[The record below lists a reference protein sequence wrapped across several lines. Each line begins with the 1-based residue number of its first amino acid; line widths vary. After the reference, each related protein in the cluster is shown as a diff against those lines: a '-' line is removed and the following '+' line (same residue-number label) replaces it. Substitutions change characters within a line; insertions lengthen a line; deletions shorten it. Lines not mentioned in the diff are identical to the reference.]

1 MNKNNWIV
9 LLILCIWFVISFVT
23 NILGPMLPMII
34 DSFGLSLTL
43 AAFLPFSFFLA
54 YGIMSIPAG
63 MIIERFGGKISLLI
77 AFSLAFLG
85 AGLFVMFPTYPIV
98 LTSLFA
104 IGLGMAMLQVIILP
118 LMREAGGEKKYAFNQ
133 VLAQI
138 VFGAASFM
146 SPFVLAGLMRKLTG
160 EDSANDFFIRFLKG
174 ITPESLPWSSL
185 YFIFTI
191 VFVIMLVVIS
201 YVKFPKVE
209 LKEDEKAGTV
219 QNYKELLRQKQVIFY
234 FLGII
239 AYVGTEQGLANWMS
253 LFLNMYHRVSPEGAG
268 ATTVAWFWGLMSIG
282 CLLGLVIVKLIDS
295 KLMLRIFSMIAI
307 LNLAIALFGPTQVA
321 IIAFACCG
329 FSISIMFSVI
339 FALALNSVDKHHGAF
354 SGILC
359 TGIFGGA
366 LIPFIIGG
374 LGDLIGLRYS
384 MFFLFITL
392 GYILSI
398 SYWAHPLVKNETI
411 HLKDL
416 LKQLIHPKN
425 TPNYTPLVVET
436 GRAPSLQLDEF
447 PQKKEG
453 ILISK
458 HYL

>member
-85 AGLFVMFPTYPIV
+85 AGLFVIFPTYPIV

-253 LFLNMYHRVSPEGAG
+253 LFLNMYHGVSPEGAG

-307 LNLAIALFGPTQVA
+307 FNLAIALFGPTQVA

-398 SYWAHPLVKNETI
+398 SYWAKPLVKNETVS
-411 HLKDL
+411 LKEL
-416 LKQLIHPKN
+416 LKQLNSWP
-425 TPNYTPLVVET
+425 PGP
-436 GRAPSLQLDEF
+436 RASPVQ
-447 PQKKEG
+447 
-453 ILISK
+453 SK
-458 HYL
+458 IRRIC

>member
-85 AGLFVMFPTYPIV
+85 AGLFVIFPTYPIV

-209 LKEDEKAGTV
+209 LKEDEKAGTI

-253 LFLNMYHRVSPEGAG
+253 LFLNMYHGVSPEGAG

-374 LGDLIGLRYS
+374 LGDLDRKS
-384 MFFLFITL
+384 
-392 GYILSI
+392 
-398 SYWAHPLVKNETI
+398 
-411 HLKDL
+411 
-416 LKQLIHPKN
+416 
-425 TPNYTPLVVET
+425 VV
-436 GRAPSLQLDEF
+436 
-447 PQKKEG
+447 
-453 ILISK
+453 
-458 HYL
+458 

>member
-63 MIIERFGGKISLLI
+63 MIIERFGGKISLLV
-77 AFSLAFLG
+77 AFSLTFLG

-160 EDSANDFFIRFLKG
+160 EDPANDFFIRFLKG

-219 QNYKELLRQKQVIFY
+219 QNYKELLKQKQVIFY

-253 LFLNMYHRVSPEGAG
+253 LFLNMYHGVSPEGAG

-307 LNLAIALFGPTQVA
+307 LNLSIALFGPTQVA

-384 MFFLFITL
+384 MFFLFITGLYLEYFLL
-392 GYILSI
+392 G
-398 SYWAHPLVKNETI
+398 KTI
-411 HLKDL
+411 G
-416 LKQLIHPKN
+416 Q
-425 TPNYTPLVVET
+425 E
-436 GRAPSLQLDEF
+436 
-447 PQKKEG
+447 
-453 ILISK
+453 
-458 HYL
+458 

>member
-85 AGLFVMFPTYPIV
+85 AGLFVIFPTYPIV

-209 LKEDEKAGTV
+209 LKEDEKAGTI

-253 LFLNMYHRVSPEGAG
+253 LFLNMYHGVSPEGAG

-398 SYWAHPLVKNETI
+398 SYWAKPLVKNETVS
-411 HLKDL
+411 LKEL
-416 LKQLIHPKN
+416 LKQLNRTKYICISLSYKLIIHEKRINLPHSGIF
-425 TPNYTPLVVET
+425 YTL
-436 GRAPSLQLDEF
+436 RSLF
-447 PQKKEG
+447 IRK
-453 ILISK
+453 
-458 HYL
+458 

>member
-1 MNKNNWIV
+1 MRRNSWIV
-9 LLILCIWFVISFVT
+9 ILILVIWFVISFVT
-23 NILGPMLPMII
+23 NLLGPMLPMII
-34 DSFGLSLTL
+34 ESYGLSLTM

-85 AGLFVMFPTYPIV
+85 AGLFVLFPTYYMV
-98 LTSLFA
+98 LTSLFS

-118 LMREAGGEKKYAFNQ
+118 LMREAGGERKYAFNQ

-146 SPFVLAGLMRKLTG
+146 SPFILAGL
-160 EDSANDFFIRFLKG
+160 IRRG
-174 ITPESLPWSSL
+174 LPWNSL

-191 VFVIMLVVIS
+191 IFIVMLLVIS
-201 YVKFPKVE
+201 SVRFPKVE
-209 LKEDEKAGTV
+209 LKEDEKAGTAL
-219 QNYKELLRQKQVIFY
+219 NYKELLKQRQVILY

-253 LFLNMYHRVSPEGAG
+253 LFLNRYHGVSPEGAG
-268 ATTVAWFWGLMSIG
+268 ATTVAWFWGLMSVG

-295 KLMLRIFSMIAI
+295 KLMLRIFTVLAI
-307 LNLAIALFGPTQVA
+307 LNLAIALLAPTPIA

-329 FSISIMFSVI
+329 FSISILFSVI
-339 FALALNSVDKHHGAF
+339 FSLALNSVDRHHGAL

-366 LIPFIIGG
+366 LIPFIIGW
-374 LGDLIGLRYS
+374 LGDLVGLRYS

-398 SYWAHPLVKNETI
+398 SYWAKPLVRNETVC
-411 HLKDL
+411 LKDL
-416 LKQLIHPKN
+416 
-425 TPNYTPLVVET
+425 
-436 GRAPSLQLDEF
+436 F
-447 PQKKEG
+447 
-453 ILISK
+453 
-458 HYL
+458 

>member
-85 AGLFVMFPTYPIV
+85 AGLFVIFPTYPIV

-191 VFVIMLVVIS
+191 VFVIMLVVI
-201 YVKFPKVE
+201 
-209 LKEDEKAGTV
+209 
-219 QNYKELLRQKQVIFY
+219 
-234 FLGII
+234 

-253 LFLNMYHRVSPEGAG
+253 LFLNMYHGVSPEGAG

-307 LNLAIALFGPTQVA
+307 FNLAIALFGPTQVA

-398 SYWAHPLVKNETI
+398 SYWAKPLVKNETVS
-411 HLKDL
+411 LKEL
-416 LKQLIHPKN
+416 LKQLNRTK
-425 TPNYTPLVVET
+425 
-436 GRAPSLQLDEF
+436 
-447 PQKKEG
+447 
-453 ILISK
+453 
-458 HYL
+458 

>member
-85 AGLFVMFPTYPIV
+85 AGLFVIFPTYPIV

-209 LKEDEKAGTV
+209 LKEDEKAGTI

-253 LFLNMYHRVSPEGAG
+253 LFLNMYHGVSPEGAG

-392 GYILSI
+392 GYILVFPIGQNHWSRMRP
-398 SYWAHPLVKNETI
+398 SALKNC
-411 HLKDL
+411 
-416 LKQLIHPKN
+416 
-425 TPNYTPLVVET
+425 
-436 GRAPSLQLDEF
+436 
-447 PQKKEG
+447 
-453 ILISK
+453 
-458 HYL
+458 

>member
-63 MIIERFGGKISLLI
+63 MIIERFGGKISLLV
-77 AFSLAFLG
+77 AFSLTFLG

-160 EDSANDFFIRFLKG
+160 EDPANDFFIRFLKG

-219 QNYKELLRQKQVIFY
+219 QNYKELLKQKQVIFY

-253 LFLNMYHRVSPEGAG
+253 LFLNMYHGVSPEGAG

-307 LNLAIALFGPTQVA
+307 LNLSIALFGPTQVA

-374 LGDLIGLRYS
+374 LGDPVSYTHL
-384 MFFLFITL
+384 TL
-392 GYILSI
+392 
-398 SYWAHPLVKNETI
+398 PTNREV
-411 HLKDL
+411 
-416 LKQLIHPKN
+416 
-425 TPNYTPLVVET
+425 
-436 GRAPSLQLDEF
+436 
-447 PQKKEG
+447 
-453 ILISK
+453 
-458 HYL
+458 

>member
-63 MIIERFGGKISLLI
+63 MIIERFGGKISLLV

-85 AGLFVMFPTYPIV
+85 AGLFVMFPTYSIV

-146 SPFVLAGLMRKLTG
+146 SPFVLAELMRKLTG
-160 EDSANDFFIRFLKG
+160 EDPANDFFIRFLKG

-219 QNYKELLRQKQVIFY
+219 QNYKELLKQKQVIFY

-253 LFLNMYHRVSPEGAG
+253 LFLNMYHGVSPEGAG

-307 LNLAIALFGPTQVA
+307 LNLSIALFGPTQVA

-374 LGDLIGLRYS
+374 LGDLIGCAIPCFSY
-384 MFFLFITL
+384 
-392 GYILSI
+392 LSRWAI
-398 SYWAHPLVKNETI
+398 S
-411 HLKDL
+411 
-416 LKQLIHPKN
+416 
-425 TPNYTPLVVET
+425 
-436 GRAPSLQLDEF
+436 
-447 PQKKEG
+447 
-453 ILISK
+453 
-458 HYL
+458 

>member
-63 MIIERFGGKISLLI
+63 MIIERFGGKISLLV

-104 IGLGMAMLQVIILP
+104 IGLGMAMLH
-118 LMREAGGEKKYAFNQ
+118 
-133 VLAQI
+133 
-138 VFGAASFM
+138 
-146 SPFVLAGLMRKLTG
+146 
-160 EDSANDFFIRFLKG
+160 SANDFFIRFLKG

-219 QNYKELLRQKQVIFY
+219 QNYK
-234 FLGII
+234 G
-239 AYVGTEQGLANWMS
+239 
-253 LFLNMYHRVSPEGAG
+253 HR
-268 ATTVAWFWGLMSIG
+268 L
-282 CLLGLVIVKLIDS
+282 C
-295 KLMLRIFSMIAI
+295 R
-307 LNLAIALFGPTQVA
+307 
-321 IIAFACCG
+321 
-329 FSISIMFSVI
+329 
-339 FALALNSVDKHHGAF
+339 HG
-354 SGILC
+354 
-359 TGIFGGA
+359 
-366 LIPFIIGG
+366 
-374 LGDLIGLRYS
+374 
-384 MFFLFITL
+384 
-392 GYILSI
+392 
-398 SYWAHPLVKNETI
+398 
-411 HLKDL
+411 
-416 LKQLIHPKN
+416 
-425 TPNYTPLVVET
+425 
-436 GRAPSLQLDEF
+436 
-447 PQKKEG
+447 
-453 ILISK
+453 
-458 HYL
+458 

>member
-85 AGLFVMFPTYPIV
+85 AGLFVIFPTYPIV

-209 LKEDEKAGTV
+209 LKEDEKAGTI

-253 LFLNMYHRVSPEGAG
+253 LFLNMYHGVSPEGAG

-374 LGDLIGLRYS
+374 LGDLMGCAIPCFSY
-384 MFFLFITL
+384 
-392 GYILSI
+392 LSRWAI
-398 SYWAHPLVKNETI
+398 S
-411 HLKDL
+411 
-416 LKQLIHPKN
+416 
-425 TPNYTPLVVET
+425 
-436 GRAPSLQLDEF
+436 
-447 PQKKEG
+447 
-453 ILISK
+453 
-458 HYL
+458 

>member
-34 DSFGLSLTL
+34 ESFGLSLTL

-63 MIIERFGGKISLLI
+63 MIIERFGGKISLLV

-253 LFLNMYHRVSPEGAG
+253 LFLNMYHGVSPEGAG

-307 LNLAIALFGPTQVA
+307 LNLSIALFGPTQVA

-366 LIPFIIGG
+366 LILFSWMII
-374 LGDLIGLRYS
+374 L
-384 MFFLFITL
+384 
-392 GYILSI
+392 
-398 SYWAHPLVKNETI
+398 
-411 HLKDL
+411 
-416 LKQLIHPKN
+416 
-425 TPNYTPLVVET
+425 
-436 GRAPSLQLDEF
+436 
-447 PQKKEG
+447 
-453 ILISK
+453 
-458 HYL
+458 

>member
-1 MNKNNWIV
+1 MDTIMKKNNWIV

-63 MIIERFGGKISLLI
+63 MIIERFGGKTSLLI

-85 AGLFVMFPTYPIV
+85 AGLFVLFPTYQVV
-98 LTSLFA
+98 LASLFA
-104 IGLGMAMLQVIILP
+104 IGLGMAMLQVVILP
-118 LMREAGGEKKYAFNQ
+118 LMREAGGERNYAFNQ

-138 VFGAASFM
+138 VFGAASFI
-146 SPFVLAGLMRKLTG
+146 SPFLFTALIHR
-160 EDSANDFFIRFLKG
+160 SW
-174 ITPESLPWSSL
+174 PWNSL
-185 YFIFTI
+185 YLIFTFAFI
-191 VFVIMLVVIS
+191 LMLVVIGI
-201 YVKFPKVE
+201 VRFPKVE

-219 QNYKELLRQKQVIFY
+219 QNYKDLLKQKKVILY

-253 LFLNMYHRVSPEGAG
+253 LFLNLYHGVSPEGTG

-295 KLMLRIFSMIAI
+295 RLMLRIFTLIAI
-307 LNLAIALFGPTQVA
+307 INLAVALFAPADVA
-321 IIAFACCG
+321 IIAFASCG
-329 FSISIMFSVI
+329 FSISILFSVI

-366 LIPFIIGG
+366 LIPFIIGW

-384 MFFLFITL
+384 MFFLFLTL

-398 SYWAHPLVKNETI
+398 SYWAKPLVKNETI
-411 HLKDL
+411 LFKDWV
-416 LKQLIHPKN
+416 KQM
-425 TPNYTPLVVET
+425 
-436 GRAPSLQLDEF
+436 
-447 PQKKEG
+447 KK
-453 ILISK
+453 LT
-458 HYL
+458 

>member
-9 LLILCIWFVISFVT
+9 ILILCIWFVISFVT
-23 NILGPMLPMII
+23 NIVGPMLPMII

-63 MIIERFGGKISLLI
+63 MIIERFGGKTSLLI

-85 AGLFVMFPTYPIV
+85 AGLFVMFPTYLIV

-118 LMREAGGEKKYAFNQ
+118 LMREAGGERKYAFNQ

-146 SPFVLAGLMRKLTG
+146 SPFILAGLMRRLAG
-160 EDSANDFFIRFLKG
+160 EDLGSGFLIRFLKG
-174 ITPESLPWSSL
+174 ITPEDLPWSSL
-185 YFIFTI
+185 YFIFTV
-191 VFVIMLVVIS
+191 VFVIMLLVIS

-219 QNYKELLRQKQVIFY
+219 RNYKELLGQRQVIFY

-253 LFLNMYHRVSPEGAG
+253 LFLNRYHGVSPEGAG

-282 CLLGLVIVKLIDS
+282 CLLGLLIVKLMDS
-295 KLMLRIFSMIAI
+295 RLMLRIFSIIAI
-307 LNLAIALFGPTQVA
+307 LNLAVALFAPMRMAT
-321 IIAFACCG
+321 IAFAGCG

-374 LGDLIGLRYS
+374 LGDWIGLRYS
-384 MFFLFITL
+384 MCFLFITL

-398 SYWAHPLVKNETI
+398 SYWAKPLVKNETVS
-411 HLKDL
+411 LKDL
-416 LKQLIHPKN
+416 LRRLSSTK
-425 TPNYTPLVVET
+425 
-436 GRAPSLQLDEF
+436 
-447 PQKKEG
+447 
-453 ILISK
+453 
-458 HYL
+458 

>member
-1 MNKNNWIV
+1 MRRNSWIV
-9 LLILCIWFVISFVT
+9 ILILVIWFVISFVT
-23 NILGPMLPMII
+23 NLLGPMLPMII
-34 DSFGLSLTL
+34 ESYGLSLTM

-85 AGLFVMFPTYPIV
+85 AGLFVLFPTYYMV
-98 LTSLFA
+98 LTSLFS

-118 LMREAGGEKKYAFNQ
+118 LMREAGGERKYAFNQ

-146 SPFVLAGLMRKLTG
+146 SPFILAGL
-160 EDSANDFFIRFLKG
+160 IRRG
-174 ITPESLPWSSL
+174 LPWNSL

-191 VFVIMLVVIS
+191 IFIVMLLVIS
-201 YVKFPKVE
+201 SVRFPKVE
-209 LKEDEKAGTV
+209 LKEDEKAGTAL
-219 QNYKELLRQKQVIFY
+219 NYKELLKQRQVILY

-253 LFLNMYHRVSPEGAG
+253 LFLNLYHGVSPEGAG
-268 ATTVAWFWGLMSIG
+268 ATTVAWFWGLMSVG

-295 KLMLRIFSMIAI
+295 KLMLRIFTVLAI
-307 LNLAIALFGPTQVA
+307 LNLAIALLAPTPIA

-329 FSISIMFSVI
+329 FSISILFSVI
-339 FALALNSVDKHHGAF
+339 FSLALNSVDRHHGAL

-366 LIPFIIGG
+366 LIPFIIGW
-374 LGDLIGLRYS
+374 LGDLVGLRYS

-398 SYWAHPLVKNETI
+398 SYWAKPLVRNETVCF
-411 HLKDL
+411 KDL
-416 LKQLIHPKN
+416 
-425 TPNYTPLVVET
+425 
-436 GRAPSLQLDEF
+436 F
-447 PQKKEG
+447 
-453 ILISK
+453 
-458 HYL
+458 

>member
-9 LLILCIWFVISFVT
+9 FLILCIWFVISFVT

-63 MIIERFGGKISLLI
+63 MIIERFGGKTSLLV

-85 AGLFVMFPTYPIV
+85 AGLFVLFPTYHIV

-118 LMREAGGEKKYAFNQ
+118 LMREAGGERKYAFNQ

-146 SPFVLAGLMRKLTG
+146 SPFVLAGLMRKLAG
-160 EDSANDFFIRFLKG
+160 EDPAGGILVRFLKG
-174 ITPESLPWSSL
+174 ITPAELPWSSL
-185 YFIFTI
+185 YFLFTI
-191 VFVIMLVVIS
+191 VFIVMLLVIAS
-201 YVKFPKVE
+201 VKFPKVE
-209 LKEDEKAGTV
+209 LKEDEKAGTI
-219 QNYKELLRQKQVIFY
+219 QNYKELLGQRQVILY

-253 LFLNMYHRVSPEGAG
+253 LFLNMYHGVSPEGAG
-268 ATTVAWFWGLMSIG
+268 ATTVAWFWGLMSVG

-295 KLMLRIFSMIAI
+295 KLMLRAFSLVAI
-307 LNLAIALFGPTQVA
+307 LNLAVALFGPMRVA
-321 IIAFACCG
+321 IVAFACCG

-339 FALALNSVDKHHGAF
+339 FALALNSVEKYHGAF

-366 LIPFIIGG
+366 LIPFIIGWI
-374 LGDLIGLRYS
+374 GDLIGLRYS
-384 MFFLFITL
+384 MFFLFVTL

-398 SYWAHPLVKNETI
+398 SYWAKPLVKNETVS
-411 HLKDL
+411 LKEL
-416 LKQLIHPKN
+416 MRQLNGTK
-425 TPNYTPLVVET
+425 
-436 GRAPSLQLDEF
+436 
-447 PQKKEG
+447 
-453 ILISK
+453 
-458 HYL
+458 

>member
-85 AGLFVMFPTYPIV
+85 AGLFVIFPTYPIV

-253 LFLNMYHRVSPEGAG
+253 LFLNMYHGVSPEGAG

-307 LNLAIALFGPTQVA
+307 FNLAIALFGPTQVA

-384 MFFLFITL
+384 MSVSYTHLTL
-392 GYILSI
+392 
-398 SYWAHPLVKNETI
+398 PT
-411 HLKDL
+411 
-416 LKQLIHPKN
+416 
-425 TPNYTPLVVET
+425 T
-436 GRAPSLQLDEF
+436 
-447 PQKKEG
+447 
-453 ILISK
+453 
-458 HYL
+458 

>member
-63 MIIERFGGKISLLI
+63 MIIERFGGKISLLV
-77 AFSLAFLG
+77 AFSLTFLG

-160 EDSANDFFIRFLKG
+160 EDPANDFFIRFLKG

-219 QNYKELLRQKQVIFY
+219 QNYKELLKQKQVIFY

-253 LFLNMYHRVSPEGAG
+253 LFLNMYHGVSPEGAG

-307 LNLAIALFGPTQVA
+307 LNLSIALFGPTQVA

-384 MFFLFITL
+384 MFS
-392 GYILSI
+392 YLSRWAI
-398 SYWAHPLVKNETI
+398 S
-411 HLKDL
+411 
-416 LKQLIHPKN
+416 
-425 TPNYTPLVVET
+425 
-436 GRAPSLQLDEF
+436 
-447 PQKKEG
+447 
-453 ILISK
+453 
-458 HYL
+458 

>member
-9 LLILCIWFVISFVT
+9 ILILCIWFVISFVT

-34 DSFGLSLTL
+34 KSFDLSLTL
-43 AAFLPFSFFLA
+43 ASFLPFSFFLA

-77 AFSLAFLG
+77 AFGFAFLG
-85 AGLFVMFPTYPIV
+85 AVFFVLFPTYHTV
-98 LTSLFA
+98 LASLFA

-118 LMREAGGEKKYAFNQ
+118 LMREAGGERKYAFNQ

-146 SPFVLAGLMRKLTG
+146 SPFVLSGLMRELTQ
-160 EDSANDFFIRFLKG
+160 ETISNSFILFLKEAV
-174 ITPESLPWSSL
+174 PEKLPWSSL
-185 YFIFTI
+185 YLIFTI
-191 VFVIMLVVIS
+191 VFIIMLSIIA
-201 YVKFPKVE
+201 YVKFPKVR
-209 LKEDEKAGTV
+209 LKEDEKAGSI
-219 QNYKELLRQKQVIFY
+219 QNYKDLLRQKQVILY

-253 LFLNMYHRVSPEGAG
+253 LFLNKYHGLSPEGAG

-295 KLMLRIFSMIAI
+295 RLMLRIFSFLAI
-307 LNLAIALFGPTQVA
+307 VNLAIALFASAQIA
-321 IIAFACCG
+321 AIAFACCG

-366 LIPFIIGG
+366 LVPFIIGG
-374 LGDLIGLRYS
+374 MGDLIGLRYS
-384 MFFLFITL
+384 MFFLFLTL

-398 SYWAHPLVKNETI
+398 SYWSHPLVKNETVS
-411 HLKDL
+411 
-416 LKQLIHPKN
+416 LKQLFKQVKSN
-425 TPNYTPLVVET
+425 FNY
-436 GRAPSLQLDEF
+436 
-447 PQKKEG
+447 
-453 ILISK
+453 
-458 HYL
+458 

>member
-63 MIIERFGGKISLLI
+63 MIIERFGGKISLLV
-77 AFSLAFLG
+77 AFSLTFLG

-160 EDSANDFFIRFLKG
+160 EDPANDFFIRFLKG

-209 LKEDEKAGTV
+209 LKEDEKEGTV
-219 QNYKELLRQKQVIFY
+219 QNYKALLKQKQVLFY

-253 LFLNMYHRVSPEGAG
+253 LFLNMYHGVSPEGAG

-307 LNLAIALFGPTQVA
+307 LNLSIALFGPTQVA

-366 LIPFIIGG
+366 LIPFIIA
-374 LGDLIGLRYS
+374 IV
-384 MFFLFITL
+384 F
-392 GYILSI
+392 
-398 SYWAHPLVKNETI
+398 A
-411 HLKDL
+411 
-416 LKQLIHPKN
+416 
-425 TPNYTPLVVET
+425 
-436 GRAPSLQLDEF
+436 
-447 PQKKEG
+447 
-453 ILISK
+453 
-458 HYL
+458 

>member
-63 MIIERFGGKISLLI
+63 MIIERFGGKISLLV
-77 AFSLAFLG
+77 AFSLTFLG

-253 LFLNMYHRVSPEGAG
+253 LFLNMYHGVSPEGAG

-307 LNLAIALFGPTQVA
+307 FNLAIALFGPTQVA

-398 SYWAHPLVKNETI
+398 SYWAKPLVKNETFS
-411 HLKDL
+411 LTEL
-416 LKQLIHPKN
+416 LKQLNRSKEICISLAYKIIIHEKRINLPHSGIF
-425 TPNYTPLVVET
+425 YTL
-436 GRAPSLQLDEF
+436 RSLF
-447 PQKKEG
+447 IRK
-453 ILISK
+453 
-458 HYL
+458 

>member
-77 AFSLAFLG
+77 AFSLAVLG
-85 AGLFVMFPTYPIV
+85 AGLFVIFPTYPIV

-253 LFLNMYHRVSPEGAG
+253 LFLNMYHGVSPEGAG

-398 SYWAHPLVKNETI
+398 SSVSYTHLTLPTIRLV
-411 HLKDL
+411 
-416 LKQLIHPKN
+416 
-425 TPNYTPLVVET
+425 
-436 GRAPSLQLDEF
+436 
-447 PQKKEG
+447 
-453 ILISK
+453 
-458 HYL
+458 